1 MTHKFSLL
9 ALAASGVILASAV
22 GYAAQ
27 SDLSPQMLRVAAV
40 MGPGNL
46 SSVAEQRDVIEPPSS
61 IDPGMSVDPPQVG
74 RMRIIPPPAAAPS
87 GRPIMPR

>member
-9 ALAASGVILASAV
+9 ALAASGAVLVSAV
-22 GYAAQ
+22 GHAAQ
-27 SDLSPQMLRVAAV
+27 SDLSPHMLRAAAV
-40 MGPGNL
+40 MGPGSL
-46 SSVAEQRDVIEPPSS
+46 SMSAEQRDVIEPPSS

-87 GRPIMPR
+87 GRPILPR